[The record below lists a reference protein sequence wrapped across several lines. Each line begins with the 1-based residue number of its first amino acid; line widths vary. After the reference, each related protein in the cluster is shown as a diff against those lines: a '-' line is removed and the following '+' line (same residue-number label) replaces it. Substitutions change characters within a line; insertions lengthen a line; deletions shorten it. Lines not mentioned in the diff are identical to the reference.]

1 MPDKIHYQQF
11 DGLGRVQKTFINN
24 DAKENTGETIKVSI
38 DGKEVELKGID
49 RIETLGRNTKGQ
61 TLQVDYD
68 NTGDGNTNS
77 TTYLVL
83 DQYGRAEAKYFN
95 NDSKDTTGKTIKVTI
110 DGKEVELKGVDSYET
125 YKHNANGQ
133 IIRINRN
140 LNAREASD
148 GEAFKNDKGFEEV
161 VYIKRDEYGRE
172 KGRYIDLDND
182 KGTGTGNADQGDV
195 ITLENDVRKLTGID
209 RYETY
214 EYNEN
219 GQHITTSR
227 NLDAKGELEE
237 VEYRDVDKATGK
249 LKGTYYN
256 RDNDMKDGK
265 RLDEKTGE
273 TRELEDGRTVHG
285 IDHFTTYET
294 NPQNRVITEKFNL
307 DAKGEDDRVYHY
319 DLDANGNRIGE
330 YQNLDNDTTPKL
342 DGGKQITGTT
352 HTLEDG
358 REVKGIERFYKKEY
372 DSNNNL
378 IKQEANLDGQK
389 HAESV
394 TYYVRDV
401 LGREIAR
408 YDNANNDRL
417 SDGSVNKTGYDHTI
431 TLDGKEVTVT
441 GIDRI
446 VKSERNEYG
455 NVLKT
460 STNKTGEAGEE
471 KFTEVTEN
479 KYNERRQKTDD
490 VSTVKSEKGDWVQ
503 SSANQYTY
511 DTYGRTNKRWFDT
524 DSKKEGFERNET
536 YHYNNLDQLV
546 KVDRAAGESQEIEGY
561 TILVKDRFDN
571 TLKYEARNAD
581 GSLVSKVIHKYDQY
595 GYLTQRDTYSGN
607 DVLTIVHKYEKR
619 DERGYI
625 IKELSDTGVIEQRN
639 AGDTIFEYTR
649 DAFNTVL
656 TRKNT
661 RFNDDGEIASVTKE
675 VWGYDPLGR
684 RISTHIDTNE
694 DGEISAGESNQ
705 KMTFYGESNLVNLT
719 HTYVGDEYRGTF
731 KTVHDNLNI
740 AQVRFFAGKDREYNR
755 FDYDGARTPRNYTDD
770 LTTWKQEFYEEIGDK
785 IRTINLSDTRASTV
799 ITLDNDTLAKLSS
812 GVKPTK
818 AKDSGKDSIILTI
831 NGDKTDT
838 VNLKDNTEFKKLAN
852 IRGGKEEYE
861 QYQTEVG
868 DQTYTLLIDTDVNV
882 VLA

>member
-1 MPDKIHYQQF
+1 MLVD
-11 DGLGRVQKTFINN
+11 N
-24 DAKENTGETIKVSI
+24 DAKKTTGHNTHKDN
-38 DGKEVELKGID
+38 DGKPIEGVD
-49 RIETLGRNTKGQ
+49 RIETFGLNDKGQ
-61 TLQVDYD
+61 TLRVEYD
-68 NTGDGNTNS
+68 NNGNGETNS
-77 TTYLVL
+77 KSYLVL
-83 DQYGRAEAKYFN
+83 DQYARAVARYTD
-95 NDSKDTTGKTIKVTI
+95 NDNTEGTGKTIKVTI

-133 IIRINRN
+133 TIQIDRN
-140 LNAREASD
+140 TNAEGA
-148 GEAFKNDKGFEEV
+148 AEEV
-161 VYIKRDEYGRE
+161 VHIERDEYGRE
-172 KGRYIDLDND
+172 KGRYTDLDND
-182 KGTGTGNADQGDV
+182 KGTGTGNVDQDKKAIETIKLNDGRV
-195 ITLENDVRKLTGID
+195 LEGVD

-214 EYNEN
+214 KHNEN
-219 GQHITTSR
+219 GQHIQTSY
-227 NLDAKGELEE
+227 NLDAKGEFEA
-237 VEYRDVDKATGK
+237 VEYRDVDKATGH
-249 LKGTYYN
+249 LKGIYYN
-256 RDNDMKDGK
+256 RDNDHKNGVK
-265 RLDEKTGE
+265 LDEKTGE
-273 TRELEDGRTVHG
+273 TKVLEDGRTIEG
-285 IDHFTTYET
+285 IDDYTTYKRNSLNHIIEE
-294 NPQNRVITEKFNL
+294 RANL
-307 DAKGEDDRVYHY
+307 DAKGEVDRVSYY
-319 DLDANGNRIGE
+319 VLDANGNRIGVYE
-330 YQNLDNDTTPKL
+330 NLDNDTTLKS
-342 DGGKQITGTT
+342 DGSAQVTGVTIE
-352 HTLEDG
+352 LADG
-358 REVKGIERFYKKEY
+358 RTVKGIERYYEQKF
-372 DSNNNL
+372 DGNNRVY
-378 IKQEANLDGQK
+378 ERTSNLDGK
-389 HAESV
+389 AHAENVS
-394 TYYVRDV
+394 YYEYDV

-446 VKSERNEYG
+446 VKSEYDEYG

-460 STNKTGEAGEE
+460 STNKTGEEGEE

-511 DTYGRTNKRWFDT
+511 DIYNRRLTRYFDT
-524 DSKKEGFERNET
+524 DREKGGFERNET